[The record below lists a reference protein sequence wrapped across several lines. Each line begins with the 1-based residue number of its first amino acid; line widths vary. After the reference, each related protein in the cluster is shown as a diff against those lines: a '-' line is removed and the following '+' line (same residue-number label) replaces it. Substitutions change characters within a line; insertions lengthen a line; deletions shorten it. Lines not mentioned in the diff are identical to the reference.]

1 MKIYQSTEYGRE
13 ETLVLGECPIHRNR
27 LTQNRGTIHIVES
40 VLSILECREFN
51 KGITLKM
58 RIDRGSYLAI
68 AITSVESQ
76 LHVLDLSKVGEGIQ
90 NVAVLSFFVNITD
103 N

>member
-1 MKIYQSTEYGRE
+1 MKIYQSTEYGGE
-13 ETLVLGECPIHRNR
+13 EMLVLGECPIHRNR

-51 KGITLKM
+51 KGITL
-58 RIDRGSYLAI
+58 AI
-68 AITSVESQ
+68 AITPVESQ

>member
-1 MKIYQSTEYGRE
+1 
-13 ETLVLGECPIHRNR
+13 
-27 LTQNRGTIHIVES
+27 
-40 VLSILECREFN
+40 
-51 KGITLKM
+51 M